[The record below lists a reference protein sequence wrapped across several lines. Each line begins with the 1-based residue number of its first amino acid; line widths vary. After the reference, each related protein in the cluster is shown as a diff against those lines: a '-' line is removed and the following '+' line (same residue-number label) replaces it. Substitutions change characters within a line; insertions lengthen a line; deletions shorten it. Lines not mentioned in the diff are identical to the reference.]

1 MYPLNVK
8 KHLNVKKPWEAEPTP
23 HLKRSK
29 NLVKSGGAGLVA
41 KGGARWRKAGGWVG
55 GADEDLLPGQ
65 LLLENLITGGYIV
78 SLPPCLAIIVP
89 LKIHF

>member
-1 MYPLNVK
+1 M
-8 KHLNVKKPWEAEPTP
+8 
-23 HLKRSK
+23 
-29 NLVKSGGAGLVA
+29 A
-41 KGGARWRKAGGWVG
+41 KGGAGWRKAGGWVG

-89 LKIHF
+89 LKIHC